1 MVDGGQAN
9 TVKEMALQIY
19 YNKKLF
25 ASVSSTLLYDYF
37 AFCLMCLVLDTVLIQ
52 KSLIFGTETEMQ
64 IY

>member
-37 AFCLMCLVLDTVLIQ
+37 ALSDV
-52 KSLIFGTETEMQ
+52 IFGTETEMQ
-64 IY
+64 IC